1 MHEFQKKNY
10 HNMNEEFI
18 WYASL
23 KKSAINEIMIIKQ
36 EIKNKKK
43 KEKYKK
49 LIVDIKNN
57 IVRKNI
63 FYSSYVSTSI

>member
-1 MHEFQKKNY
+1 
-10 HNMNEEFI
+10 MNEEFI

-36 EIKNKKK
+36 EIKDKKK